1 MKSHQSMVKKMKQLK
16 QIWIDQ
22 DLKKYYVNL
31 LLATVA
37 CLSNAKLVEKEGESI
52 L

>member
-1 MKSHQSMVKKMKQLK
+1 MDKKIKQLK
-16 QIWIDQ
+16 TTWIHQ
-22 DLKKYYVNL
+22 DFEEYYVNL

-37 CLSNAKLVEKEGESI
+37 CLSNGKLVEKEWESI

>member
-1 MKSHQSMVKKMKQLK
+1 MVKKIKQLK
-16 QIWIDQ
+16 QSWIHQ
-22 DLKKYYVNL
+22 DFEECYVNL